1 MASIHSNRGAKRA
14 REARTEL
21 GLGLDGPLGDL
32 LEAVEG
38 PGGAHVVVLDLGDGV
53 AGAYL
58 ARADRPLIFVN
69 GRQGPVRQRF
79 TLAHEL
85 GHHRLGHATVMDR
98 PAALSDY
105 GHDPWEV
112 EANAF
117 AAELLL
123 PRAALK
129 RWAAEKLEGQPSL
142 EDVVRLAVEHG
153 LSAQMV
159 RYRLET
165 CGVLAVARRCEKL
178 DREIAEGLHHEVA
191 DHLGLE
197 PFSDRLT
204 VAAAHLPRIPPALRA
219 SPFGALL
226 AGELDA
232 EGLAIRTGQDL
243 AAVRRM
249 LANLGFDRLM
259 AAV

>member
-1 MASIHSNRGAKRA
+1 
-14 REARTEL
+14 
-21 GLGLDGPLGDL
+21 
-32 LEAVEG
+32 
-38 PGGAHVVVLDLGDGV
+38 
-53 AGAYL
+53 
-58 ARADRPLIFVN
+58 
-69 GRQGPVRQRF
+69 
-79 TLAHEL
+79 
-85 GHHRLGHATVMDR
+85 
-98 PAALSDY
+98 
-105 GHDPWEV
+105 V

-123 PRAALK
+123 PRAALE
-129 RWAAEKLEGQPSL
+129 RWAAEELEGQPSL

-165 CGVLAVARRCEKL
+165 CGVLTVARRREQL
-178 DREIAEGLHHEVA
+178 DREIVEGLHRQVA
-191 DHLGLE
+191 DHLDLESLSDGLA
-197 PFSDRLT
+197 
-204 VAAAHLPRIPPALRA
+204 VAAAHLPRIPPALRS
-219 SPFGALL
+219 SPLGALM

-243 AAVRRM
+243 SAVRRM